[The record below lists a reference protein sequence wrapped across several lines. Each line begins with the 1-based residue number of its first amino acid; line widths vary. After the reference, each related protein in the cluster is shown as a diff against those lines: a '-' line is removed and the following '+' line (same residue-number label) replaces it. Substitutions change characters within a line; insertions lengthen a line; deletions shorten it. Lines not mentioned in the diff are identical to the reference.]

1 MADLTQFHRPRYRY
15 EYHLF
20 EVVPLNRKVD
30 AVYRVEGGGTRKV
43 AVIGIQP
50 FRTTVWEPCS
60 GGRETNV
67 GGYRPECSPWE
78 PDIFNDNKLEY
89 SFLER
94 PADGGRPA
102 PIGPNQS
109 RDFLGYEVEGEPLV
123 DWEDAAALLAR
134 RRPR

>member
-1 MADLTQFHRPRYRY
+1 MADLTQFHRPRYRN

-20 EVVPLNRKVD
+20 GVVPLNRKVD

-43 AVIGIQP
+43 AVIGIQL
-50 FRTTVWEPCS
+50 FRTTVWGPRP
-60 GGRETNV
+60 GGEIYV
-67 GGYRPECSPWE
+67 GGYRPEGTPWD
-78 PDIFNDNKLEY
+78 PDFFNDNKLEY

-94 PADGGRPA
+94 PDDGGRPA

-109 RDFLGYEVEGEPLV
+109 RDFLGYEVEGEPPV

>member
-1 MADLTQFHRPRYRY
+1 MADLTQFHRPRYRN

-20 EVVPLNRKVD
+20 GVVPLNRKVD

-43 AVIGIQP
+43 AVIGIQL
-50 FRTTVWEPCS
+50 FRTTVYESLS
-60 GGRETNV
+60 GRQEGLCCYV
-67 GGYRPECSPWE
+67 GGHLPGGPIVSGDE
-78 PDIFNDNKLEY
+78 LEY

-94 PADGGRPA
+94 PDDGGRPA